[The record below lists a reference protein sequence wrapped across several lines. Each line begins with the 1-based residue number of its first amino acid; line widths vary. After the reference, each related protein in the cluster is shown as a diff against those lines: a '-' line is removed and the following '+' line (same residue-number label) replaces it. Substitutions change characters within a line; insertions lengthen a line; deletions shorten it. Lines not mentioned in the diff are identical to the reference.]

1 MKAPAKRYIETIRR
15 NPRFGPQGFIKD
27 LDTHAKIKIAH
38 KIAFNVYRF
47 ENFEHLWSREWVV
60 EEPALE
66 LTTRWLQ
73 KDLHASR
80 SRSRAEAMIR
90 VWWFVHNLEENEF
103 ALLKALDKAW
113 ELTQPFR
120 DQHEIR
126 KLEQKA
132 YRTPDFIRDYFS
144 KHETGTAAE
153 IARTSGIDRKTI
165 NQALRRMCESGELV
179 KVSRGVYQRRGDIW
193 WL

>member
-1 MKAPAKRYIETIRR
+1 MKEKPYIETIRR

-27 LDTHAKIKIAH
+27 LDTHAKVKIAH

-47 ENFEHLWSREWVV
+47 ENFEYLWSREWVV

-66 LTTRWLQ
+66 LATRWLQ

-90 VWWFVHNLEENEF
+90 VWWYAHGLEENEF
-103 ALLKALDKAW
+103 VLLKALDEAR
-113 ELTQPFR
+113 ELTQRFR

-126 KLEQKA
+126 KLEEQA
-132 YRTPDFIRDYFS
+132 YRTPDFLLDYFS
-144 KHETGTAAE
+144 KHETATAAE

-165 NQALRRMCESGELV
+165 NQALKRMTESGEVV
-179 KVSRGVYQRRGDIW
+179 KVSRGVYQRRGDKW

>member
-1 MKAPAKRYIETIRR
+1 MEAPAKRYIDVIRR
-15 NPRFGPQGFIKD
+15 IPRYGPQGFIKD

-90 VWWFVHNLEENEF
+90 VWWYAHGLEENEF
-103 ALLKALDKAW
+103 VLLKARS
-113 ELTQPFR
+113 E
-120 DQHEIR
+120 E
-126 KLEQKA
+126 
-132 YRTPDFIRDYFS
+132 
-144 KHETGTAAE
+144 
-153 IARTSGIDRKTI
+153 
-165 NQALRRMCESGELV
+165 RRVGKECR
-179 KVSRGVYQRRGDIW
+179 SR
-193 WL
+193 